1 MLLLAQVTSEDLAPI
16 DAKGEIVELKT
27 RLKIASLGSAV
38 SPFILYSGIG
48 PVQP

>member
-1 MLLLAQVTSEDLAPI
+1 MDSASPI
-16 DAKGEIVELKT
+16 VDSASRPVELKT
-27 RLKIASLGSAV
+27 LLKIASLGSAD